1 MKPPGSSS
9 RRPPLTGCS
18 LPGASCGP
26 GRCPAGPVP
35 ARAPPCRLLLVL
47 LLLPALAASSRP
59 RARGAS
65 APSGGYGRCPLRC
78 LPPAP
83 GPWGGERRARRCVYP
98 GQEGPQPGLRA
109 PPCRPLHPCPSQAQ
123 VHASSLLE
131 VRFCCIHKRPIP
143 VTVGSTQRY
152 LVVPESFS
160 ALYVTSSDRKMQ

>member
-59 RARGAS
+59 RARGAA

-78 LPPAP
+78 LLPRGP
-83 GPWGGERRARRCVYP
+83 GEER
-98 GQEGPQPGLRA
+98 EGHAGACTPDKRV
-109 PPCRPLHPCPSQAQ
+109 PSLAFERLPIDLSTLVGPKPRFML
-123 VHASSLLE
+123 VHFWKSVSVA
-131 VRFCCIHKRPIP
+131 FTKDPF
-143 VTVGSTQRY
+143 Q
-152 LVVPESFS
+152 
-160 ALYVTSSDRKMQ
+160 